1 MSRRPERHSSTLL
14 VTTWVAI
21 HTRRRHLRFPHPRR
35 RDLRIPHPRSSRV
48 DGWANLRLQPRSQ
61 HVSSTTASRVPGL
74 AISSLAS
81 LVGAPASCLSQT
93 FNGLSK
99 SSVLVGVVGVS
110 RLARCVGEV
119 LGRCLET
126 LYTRVTR
133 AVYHRSTDHAD
144 NMQRYR

>member
-1 MSRRPERHSSTLL
+1 MRLEDSSPEDSSPEEARPEVSSPEEMRLE
-14 VTTWVAI
+14 
-21 HTRRRHLRFPHPRR
+21 
-35 RDLRIPHPRSSRV
+35 
-48 DGWANLRLQPRSQ
+48 GWANLRLQPRSQ
-61 HVSSTTASRVPGL
+61 HFSSTTASRVPGL

-126 LYTRVTR
+126 LYTRVIR

-144 NMQRYR
+144 NMQKHR